1 MRKKVF
7 VFLIPD
13 FERGQRDERCP
24 GEGTVRVT
32 VLAARQ
38 NGRLTS
44 ACGPTT
50 LGRSLPSAESALQRE
65 RKMNLRDMRAF
76 PEWRRMMDTTGIKSQ
91 D

>member
-7 VFLIPD
+7 VVLIPD

-24 GEGTVRVT
+24 GQGTVRVT
-32 VLAARQ
+32 VLAARR

-50 LGRSLPSAESALQRE
+50 SGRSLPRAESALQRE
-65 RKMNLRDMRAF
+65 RNESQRYEGF
-76 PEWRRMMDTTGIKSQ
+76 P
-91 D
+91 